1 MVEKGLLLVVSGPS
15 GTGKGTVLKPL
26 RERNTEL
33 KYSVS
38 VTTRK
43 PRLEDI
49 PGVTYHFTSKEN
61 FEQMIKN
68 GELIEWDF
76 FCDNYYGTPK
86 KFIEENLNKGYDV
99 ILEITVPGAA
109 NIKKAMPDCVMIF
122 IAPPSMEELKRRIFS
137 RASENALEIEKRLES
152 SKYELEQMTLYD
164 YIIINDDIDK
174 AVSEL
179 EAVITA
185 EKLRYKRIKNK
196 LRYLGLEQ
204 EA

>member
-1 MVEKGLLLVVSGPS
+1 M
-15 GTGKGTVLKPL
+15 
-26 RERNTEL
+26 
-33 KYSVS
+33 
-38 VTTRK
+38 TTRK

-109 NIKKAMPDCVMIF
+109 NIKSNAGLRYDF
-122 IAPPSMEELKRRIFS
+122 IAPPSMEELKKNIFTGI
-137 RASENALEIEKRLES
+137 REHTEIEKRLES

-185 EKLRYKRIKNK
+185 EKLRYKRIKTN
-196 LRYLGLEQ
+196 YDI
-204 EA
+204 